1 MFHTLLYSV
10 CCGSLGP
17 EKSRLRTLFR
27 ALVISGLPI
36 FDVGLGLGLDV
47 EISLESSIP
56 TRVTWKCISLAVNW
70 YRVVQ

>member
-1 MFHTLLYSV
+1 M
-10 CCGSLGP
+10 
-17 EKSRLRTLFR
+17 RTLFR

-47 EISLESSIP
+47 KISLESSIP